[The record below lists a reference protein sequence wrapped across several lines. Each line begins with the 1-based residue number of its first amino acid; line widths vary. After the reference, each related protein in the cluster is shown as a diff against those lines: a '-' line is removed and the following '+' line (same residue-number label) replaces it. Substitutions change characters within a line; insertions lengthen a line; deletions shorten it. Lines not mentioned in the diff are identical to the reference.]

1 MVLSLLVLVAG
12 IVLTKYGL
20 ASIIAGIGGVAAN
33 LGLKK
38 KDGD

>member
-1 MVLSLLVLVAG
+1 MVLSILVLIAG

-20 ASIIAGIGGVAAN
+20 ASIIAGIGGIAAN
-33 LGLKK
+33 MGLSR